1 MHCEE
6 LKIKIDLLES
16 IFTLRQNWQV
26 DGRKAEYFITLRDKE
41 SNFGKI
47 VATFEGGNITISAH
61 LHLYN
66 NTKFHLIF
74 ENTKNHET
82 FESVPERPM
91 LLTFKTKHENFL
103 KDYTMA
109 VKGHV
114 AKPHPLT
121 SFHQFKVFELDV
133 SEKSSAKFIA
143 SRETQENF
151 VQIKISSHW
160 MLQNNTDK
168 EYLFRENSVTDQEA
182 WIKAGP
188 KQTVPFYSSL
198 DEPILVL
205 RDSLEACQTEPFKI
219 ATNIDARTLRL
230 TSKVC
235 FLLLKYIYISK
246 SFVFQSGANVKYS
259 RVYGKPNTVEIE
271 ETCEDSVPF
280 TFENH
285 CNELTLKLKQ
295 KGEKQVWLMYKC
307 ICSFTSCS

>member
-1 MHCEE
+1 MNCEE
-6 LKIKIDLLES
+6 LKIKVDMLES

-82 FESVPERPM
+82 FESIPERPM
-91 LLTFKTKHENFL
+91 LLTFKTKHENFW

-114 AKPHPLT
+114 AKPLT
-121 SFHQFKVFELDV
+121 GFHQFKVYELDV

-143 SRETQENF
+143 SRETQEKF
-151 VQIKISSHW
+151 VQIKIGSHW

-168 EYLFRENSVTDQEA
+168 EYLFRENSVTDQEI

-205 RDSLEACQTEPFKI
+205 RDSLEACQTESFKI
-219 ATNIDARTLRL
+219 ATSIDARTLRL
-230 TSKVC
+230 SSKVC
-235 FLLLKYIYISK
+235 F
-246 SFVFQSGANVKYS
+246 F
-259 RVYGKPNTVEIE
+259 
-271 ETCEDSVPF
+271 
-280 TFENH
+280 H
-285 CNELTLKLKQ
+285 
-295 KGEKQVWLMYKC
+295 
-307 ICSFTSCS
+307 

>member
-1 MHCEE
+1 MLQPDEHVHIHEQMHCEE
-6 LKIKIDLLES
+6 LKINVDMLES
-16 IFTLRQNWQV
+16 SFTLRQNWQI

-47 VATFEGGNITISAH
+47 VATFKGGNITISAH

-82 FESVPERPM
+82 FESIPESERPM
-91 LLTFKTKHENFL
+91 LLTFKTEHVNCL
-103 KDYTMA
+103 SDYTMA

-114 AKPHPLT
+114 AKLHPLT
-121 SFHQFKVFELDV
+121 SFDQFKVFELNV

-143 SRETQENF
+143 SRETQEHF
-151 VQIKISSHW
+151 VQIKICSYW

-168 EYLFRENSVTDQEA
+168 EYLFREHSVTDQDI

-219 ATNIDARTLRL
+219 ATDNNAIRTLRL
-230 TSKVC
+230 TSKV
-235 FLLLKYIYISK
+235 YISLL
-246 SFVFQSGANVKYS
+246 NKYLNLLRFSLVQIS
-259 RVYGKPNTVEIE
+259 RTAVSMGNPI
-271 ETCEDSVPF
+271 
-280 TFENH
+280 
-285 CNELTLKLKQ
+285 L
-295 KGEKQVWLMYKC
+295 WRLMKHV
-307 ICSFTSCS
+307 

>member
-1 MHCEE
+1 M
-6 LKIKIDLLES
+6 LES

-26 DGRKAEYFITLRDKE
+26 DGRKAEYLITLRDKE

-74 ENTKNHET
+74 ENTKNHEI
-82 FESVPERPM
+82 FESIPERPM
-91 LLTFKTKHENFL
+91 LLTFKTKQENFL

-109 VKGHV
+109 VKGHS
-114 AKPHPLT
+114 AKPLT
-121 SFHQFKVFELDV
+121 GFHQFKVYELDV

-151 VQIKISSHW
+151 DQIEIGSNW

-168 EYLFRENSVTDQEA
+168 EYLFRENSVTDQEI

-219 ATNIDARTLRL
+219 ANSIDTRTLRL

-235 FLLLKYIYISK
+235 FCL
-246 SFVFQSGANVKYS
+246 
-259 RVYGKPNTVEIE
+259 
-271 ETCEDSVPF
+271 
-280 TFENH
+280 
-285 CNELTLKLKQ
+285 
-295 KGEKQVWLMYKC
+295 
-307 ICSFTSCS
+307 